1 MAVPKK
7 IIIGLT
13 GKIACGKGVT
23 KKYILSKYGERAADY
38 RFSTILR
45 DVLKRLNV
53 ETGRENLQK
62 VSLALRTEFGDDIL
76 AKAIA
81 KDIKEDKHEIVVIDG
96 IRRLNDIKYLR
107 LIHGFILIR
116 IVAEEKLRFMRVVF
130 RNENPGDDQKT
141 YEDFLNDEKAEAEIE
156 IPRVMAKAEMEIYN
170 EDTMVELERNI
181 DKVLAKIKTDY
192 NYPL

>member
-1 MAVPKK
+1 MKIPKK

-23 KKYILSKYGERAADY
+23 KQYILSKYGDRAADY

-45 DVLKRLNV
+45 DILKRLNV

-62 VSLALRTEFGDDIL
+62 VSLALRTEFGDDLL

-81 KDIKEDKHEIVVIDG
+81 KDIEEDKHEIVVIDG

-107 LIHGFILIR
+107 KIHGFILIR

-130 RNENPGDDQKT
+130 RNENAGDNEKT
-141 YEDFLNDEKAEAEIE
+141 FDDFLNDEKAEAEAE

-170 EDTMVELERNI
+170 EDTMVELEKNI
-181 DKVLAKIKTDY
+181 DKVLAKIRTDY
-192 NYPL
+192 NYPI

>member
-23 KKYILSKYGERAADY
+23 KKYILSKYGDRAADY

-45 DVLKRLNV
+45 DILKRLAV

>member
-23 KKYILSKYGERAADY
+23 KKYILSKYGDRAADY

-45 DVLKRLNV
+45 DILKRLAV

-116 IVAEEKLRFMRVVF
+116 IVSEEKLRFMRVVF

>member
-13 GKIACGKGVT
+13 GKIACGKGIT
-23 KKYILSKYGERAADY
+23 KKYIMSKYGDRAADY

-45 DVLKRLNV
+45 DVLNRLDV

-62 VSLALRTEFGDDIL
+62 ISLALRTTFGDDLL

-81 KDIKEDKHEIVVIDG
+81 KDIVNDKHDIVIIDG

-107 LIHGFILIR
+107 KIHGFILIR
-116 IVAEEKLRFMRVVF
+116 IVAEEKLRFLRVVF
-130 RNENPGDDQKT
+130 RNENKGDNEKT
-141 YEDFLNDEKAEAEIE
+141 FDDFLNDEKAEAEME

-170 EDTMVELERNI
+170 EDTIIELERNI
-181 DKVLAKIKTDY
+181 DKVINKIKTDY

>member
-181 DKVLAKIKTDY
+181 DKV
-192 NYPL
+192 